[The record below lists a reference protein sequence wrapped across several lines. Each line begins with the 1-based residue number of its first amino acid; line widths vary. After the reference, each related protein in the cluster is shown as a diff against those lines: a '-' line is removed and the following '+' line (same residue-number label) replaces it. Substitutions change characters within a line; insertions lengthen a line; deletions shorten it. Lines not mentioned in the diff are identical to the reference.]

1 MVVALVGPI
10 NMDLSRRE
18 FIVGTAACAGALC
31 AGCVMLNPAPTFD
44 AGSDGSLPL
53 PEGLSA
59 PGSQIKVRLPG
70 VPEPVLVWRTSDG
83 YGAASVVCT
92 HRGCEVTFNDRDNT
106 LDCPCHG
113 SRFNADGSVQRGPAV
128 RPLKQFRIEVTGSTI
143 RLIKA

>member
-1 MVVALVGPI
+1 
-10 NMDLSRRE
+10 MDLSRRE

-44 AGSDGSLPL
+44 AGTDGSLPL
-53 PEGLSA
+53 PEALAA

-70 VPEPVLVWRTSDG
+70 VPEPVLVWRNSDG

-92 HRGCEVTFNDRDNT
+92 HRGCEVALNASEGT

-113 SRFNADGSVQRGPAV
+113 SRFNADGSVKKGPAM
-128 RPLKQFRIEVTGSTI
+128 RPLRRYRVEADET
-143 RLIKA
+143 RLKVHSV